1 MNEKVL
7 VLIASFALLGVS
19 LLIGFWSNRSK
30 QSAQKFLGS
39 TKAFGPVVT
48 GLSSMAAMVSGM
60 MLVGG
65 PGYVYTT
72 GNYSMMTA
80 LIGCCFTLGYVF
92 IGKKM
97 RGIAELGELSSLG
110 DVLDI
115 RYKASKGIKFCT
127 CAVLF
132 LGSFAYLVTQVS
144 AGGVLFQYLFG
155 WNPYVATFAMF
166 GIVILYMVIGGE
178 SAGILSQAFQ
188 GLIVVIAGII
198 VFGLYIFNFGG
209 VQGTMEAIAANPT
222 VTVDG
227 VTANFTP
234 RMMSA
239 FGIDKNGSAS
249 NTWVLFAFLGSCCQ
263 PAILTRMYVL
273 KDPRDIPKAGLVSG
287 TAQSVACWFSTAIGY
302 SVIYLVASGK
312 VAPFAVTDE
321 AVWHLGEYLGLGI
334 QILLSTAV
342 VAAIISSASMYL
354 SISANMLCRDLAGCV
369 NIKMEGKK
377 QVTAMRISMA
387 VIGVVSIIMAAGST
401 GAVLMLGF
409 LGWGTLMSIS
419 LPVFIVGMI
428 WKKANR
434 KGVFAA
440 AAASLIM
447 NIVAL
452 ILNQTGFK
460 WPGGVPYYMYTTC
473 VSTVL
478 AIVISLLTYNEQ
490 EDGLGKRLNATLDL

>member
-7 VLIASFALLGVS
+7 VLLSIFALMGIS
-19 LLIGFWSNRSK
+19 LLIGFWSNRK
-30 QSAQKFLGS
+30 QQSAQAFLGS
-39 TKAFGPVVT
+39 TKSFGPLVT

-65 PGYVYTT
+65 PGYIYTT

-97 RGIAELGELSSLG
+97 RGVAELGELSSLG

-132 LGSFAYLVTQVS
+132 LGSFAYLVTQVA
-144 AGGVLFQYLFG
+144 AGGTLFQYLFG
-155 WNPYVATFAMF
+155 WNALTATLASF
-166 GIVILYMVIGGE
+166 GIVIVYMVVGGE
-178 SAGILSQAFQ
+178 RSGILSQAFQ
-188 GLIVVIAGII
+188 GMILLIAGVII
-198 VFGLYIFNFGG
+198 FGIFVFRFGG
-209 VQGTMEAIAANPT
+209 VSGTMEAIAANPT

-239 FGIDKNGSAS
+239 YGIDRDGSIS
-249 NTWVLFAFLGSCCQ
+249 NTWLLFAFLGSCCQ

-273 KDPRDIPKAGLVSG
+273 KDPRDIPKTGLVSG
-287 TAQSVACWFSTAIGY
+287 ISQSIASWLTTAIGF
-302 SVIYLVASGK
+302 SVIYLVASGEI
-312 VAPFAVTDE
+312 APLVKPDD
-321 AVWHLGEYLGLGI
+321 AVWHLSEYLGIGARV
-334 QILLSTAV
+334 LLSTAV

-354 SISANMLCRDLAGCV
+354 SITSTMLCRDLFRCF
-369 NIKMEGKK
+369 NINLEGKK
-377 QVTAMRISMA
+377 QVSAMRISML
-387 VIGVVSIIMAAGST
+387 VIGAVAILLAAGNSK
-401 GAVLMLGF
+401 AVVLLGF

-460 WPGGVPYYMYTTC
+460 WPGGVPHYMYTTC
-473 VSTVL
+473 ISTVL
-478 AIVISLLTYNEQ
+478 AIVVSLLTYNEQ
-490 EDGLGKRLNATLDL
+490 EDGLGKRLNAALDL